1 MPRHNRPR
9 KLALLRAHMSAAVAD
24 SLGLEVLPGSA
35 LDAIIAATG
44 LTGKEL
50 STEMARMHI
59 EAHAIRIRCEAEKTG
74 TVGAIALW
82 NETYPALDDI
92 LVDLIEGEPHGG
104 RRAELT
110 ELYHAYIEAMHG
122 ELDAEYDVPPPA
134 AEEEMKD
141 EERAA
146 LVAARASSA

>member
-1 MPRHNRPR
+1 
-9 KLALLRAHMSAAVAD
+9 MSAAVAD

-74 TVGAIALW
+74 TLGAIALW

-122 ELDAEYDVPPPA
+122 ELDALRADVSSEQYDLPPPA
-134 AEEEMKD
+134 ADEEMKD